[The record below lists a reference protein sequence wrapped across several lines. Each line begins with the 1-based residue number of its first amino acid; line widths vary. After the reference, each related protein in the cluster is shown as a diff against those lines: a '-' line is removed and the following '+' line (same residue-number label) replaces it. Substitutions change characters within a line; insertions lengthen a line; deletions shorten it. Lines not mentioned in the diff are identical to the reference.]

1 MIHNIYWSLYQLMTV
16 VFTLTDHSS
25 ILLFVCLSSYPFQS
39 FQNIENKTLATTFI
53 RYSLEL
59 TKIKFIGTVKKCVQ
73 FFSAN
78 DPVHCWKETAFFLL
92 KINHEPVK
100 GWQGGVCVLTSPQG
114 PLILMAAVS
123 TLLPQGRTASSL
135 KLMMIIANTHSF

>member
-1 MIHNIYWSLYQLMTV
+1 MTV

-59 TKIKFIGTVKKCVQ
+59 T
-73 FFSAN
+73 
-78 DPVHCWKETAFFLL
+78 
-92 KINHEPVK
+92 
-100 GWQGGVCVLTSPQG
+100 
-114 PLILMAAVS
+114 
-123 TLLPQGRTASSL
+123 
-135 KLMMIIANTHSF
+135 